1 MRKITADHLGV
12 PLFFGTPGGHGNP
25 LQYSCLE
32 NSHGQKS
39 LAGYGLLGVAKSQ
52 THLSD

>member
-1 MRKITADHLGV
+1 MRKIMSDHLGV

-32 NSHGQKS
+32 NPHRERN
-39 LAGYGLLGVAKSQ
+39 LAGYSPRGHKESK
-52 THLSD
+52 TTE